1 MKFPRHLPEMAEPPA
16 ITQDYKIFVK
26 QEPTVPKS
34 LPSTLCHRDSKSN
47 EAVMSVPC
55 VKSQSLGRHTHTHTH
70 AAVQRCLAQRA

>member
-47 EAVMSVPC
+47 EAVMSCQCLVSR
-55 VKSQSLGRHTHTHTH
+55 VKVWEGRTHTH